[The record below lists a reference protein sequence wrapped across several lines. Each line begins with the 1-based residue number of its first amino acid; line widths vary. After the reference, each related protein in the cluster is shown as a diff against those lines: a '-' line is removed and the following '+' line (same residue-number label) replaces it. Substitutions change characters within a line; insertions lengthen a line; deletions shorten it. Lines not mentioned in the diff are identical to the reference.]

1 MRRLRMRGVLAVA
14 AVVIGASA
22 VTAACGQQR
31 AGSAGSAAS
40 AAAGAST
47 RSAVACA
54 RPPRQVSQAH
64 PLTLTD
70 RDNGKTVC
78 LPQGAGLFVFLH
90 GSMTR
95 WWSPIKSNS
104 PALAARANGRMML
117 ALGVTGAY
125 FVAARPG
132 TATVT
137 SAKSI
142 CGPRVRPTA
151 PTTSTGV
158 HCGGTPMV
166 YKVTL
171 VITR

>member
-1 MRRLRMRGVLAVA
+1 MSRLRMRGVLPIA
-14 AVVIGASA
+14 AVVLSVSA
-22 VTAACGQQR
+22 MATACGQQR
-31 AGSAGSAAS
+31 AGSAASSGAAAS
-40 AAAGAST
+40 ASA
-47 RSAVACA
+47 RSAAACV
-54 RPPRQVSQAH
+54 RPSGRMSQAH

-70 RDNGKTVC
+70 RDNGRTIC
-78 LPQGAGLFVFLH
+78 LPQGAGLLVFLH

-125 FVAARPG
+125 FVALRPG

-142 CGPRVRPTA
+142 CGPRVRPTG